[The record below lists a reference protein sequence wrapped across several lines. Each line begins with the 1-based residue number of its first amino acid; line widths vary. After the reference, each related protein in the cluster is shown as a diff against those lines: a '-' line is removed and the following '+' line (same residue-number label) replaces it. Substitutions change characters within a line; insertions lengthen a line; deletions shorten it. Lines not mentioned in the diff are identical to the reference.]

1 MYESVGVSPSSSVAV
16 AVQVRLLA
24 LVTPVLGTMDT
35 LVTSGAVLPT
45 ETAAESVPVPP
56 SESVAVAVHV
66 MLSSGELV
74 EMESVTE
81 ASVPRLVPS
90 VALVQA

>member
-1 MYESVGVSPSSSVAV
+1 MVGVSPSSSVAE
-16 AVQVRLLA
+16 A
-24 LVTPVLGTMDT
+24 LHTSVVEVVTPVAGVMETE
-35 LVTSGAVLPT
+35 VTSGVVLSTVT
-45 ETAAESVPVPP
+45 EAESESVP
-56 SESVAVAVHV
+56 SAESVAVAVQT

-74 EMESVTE
+74 DGESVTA

>member
-1 MYESVGVSPSSSVAV
+1 MVGVSPSSSEAE
-16 AVQVRLLA
+16 AEQVN
-24 LVTPVLGTMDT
+24 VVEVSTPVLGVMLT

-66 MLSSGELV
+66 MVSSGELV
-74 EMESVTE
+74 EEESVTE